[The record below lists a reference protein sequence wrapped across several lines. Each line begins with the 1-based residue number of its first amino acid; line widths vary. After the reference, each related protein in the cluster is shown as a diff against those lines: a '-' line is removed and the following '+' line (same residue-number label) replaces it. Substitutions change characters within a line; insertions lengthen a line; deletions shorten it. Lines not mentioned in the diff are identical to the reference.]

1 MATLDELI
9 QGNYSSNNNNNKI
22 GTLESMLSGVAAGL
36 IGIPKGFFS
45 LGASIMDLGVNS
57 GKAAA
62 VEQWFDDLTEF
73 DEKAEATAAGKITK
87 LLVNIGVP
95 GGVAFKSAS
104 GLAKTAMLAGKN
116 KTLFRLADTK
126 LVKAA
131 DKALELTAKGK
142 GRAFMAGALG
152 GGIAEGVFIGDVDQ
166 AGTFGDLIGG
176 PTAIDRSDP
185 STDAGREILNRIK
198 FGTEGAMFTGI
209 IGGAGKLIGKIT
221 NRNKNLDIANSRLDR
236 WIDNTMANFRS
247 RSGKTA
253 EQFKIERESIG
264 LRAGDA
270 NEARNLSR
278 ELDMDINK
286 LFPFFRNI
294 GNKQSAVDRKKFLE
308 EVNDALLS
316 GRAEMGDELVDAAG
330 LRVADEGFNKETAKM
345 VADFGPMDPKALAKV
360 KETIKKFATSADQA
374 DEIEKG
380 IVSSL
385 SIMRTKWGNLFSELG
400 GTLGADD
407 LKEFKKLFGGKFKNY
422 LGSTYDIFAFN
433 KNNTLIPW
441 LRYKPAAQAVENAK
455 TLFKDSWAT
464 ANPGKT
470 LGDLEAESMV
480 QKVLDSARL
489 PKGMRFDKYSDA
501 IFDIPDFFVNRTT
514 LDEAAK
520 RAKTPMISIGD
531 LSSADKK
538 IFNDLLGKNS
548 NPMQTMIGG
557 MAKLSMITRR
567 NIFYTDMMKKSD
579 EMATL
584 WKAAPDK
591 LNTPEPMFARSEAEA
606 RLFFKDD
613 YRRINPIDP
622 NQTLNVGNVAKSSNP
637 FGDAMKPFY
646 ARPGVADALEATS
659 ITTDSPKFLMK
670 LYNSLILYPKA
681 TSQIAKTILSPVTH
695 LRNFVSAG
703 AFAAAN
709 GIIPAADLPAIKQ
722 AYQALQTPL
731 KGTNM
736 QNDLYQ
742 KLLRLGV
749 VNSNVRLGDLSRL
762 LQDVNFGETMT
773 SESGM
778 RLLLKPLSKLKSVS
792 QDLYTAEDDF
802 WKIYS
807 WAVEKNR
814 LESSFAKAGIT
825 KSSFFSRNGKEL
837 RLTDDFLE
845 EEAADI
851 VRNNIPNYDYVSDF
865 VKGTRKLPLGNF
877 VSFPAEIARTGTNI
891 VRRALREI
899 NETIEITDGAG
910 KVLRTVTPLKGIG
923 YTRLFGFTTTV
934 AAIPVATT
942 AAFQALYDV
951 TDEEREAI
959 RRFAAKWSKNSTLL
973 PMKDKDGNFKY
984 VDFSH
989 ANAYDTL
996 IRPLQTV
1003 VNSVQEGNKDNDGMM
1018 DDLMKGVLTAMSEFA
1033 QPFISESIWT
1043 EAAFDI
1049 IVRGGRS
1056 REGYQVYNDQDNDG
1070 DKISKIISHLV
1081 KAQMPFSIDQ
1091 LRRLDRSIKQVDVI
1105 TKFPGQGDDRYDEY
1119 GQDFEFGNEFGGLFG
1134 FRAVEV
1140 KPERTMNF
1148 KVADYQKG
1156 IRDSR
1161 SLFTR
1166 AVLKGGPIEPR
1177 EVVDAYINANRAMFD
1192 VKKTLKG
1199 DMDAARLLGIS
1210 NEGLRD
1216 SLDRVSRSEVSAIDN
1231 GIFKPYEVSYE
1242 IARAMRENAD
1252 KIGEN
1257 NPFDQ
1262 ARDVIR
1268 NLRSEMS
1275 ALDLSLPTFPVF
1287 ENPLMPIMQD
1297 TPVTPTSLNLPQVDA
1312 GALQNQVSGGQFS
1325 ALTNK
1330 QKFDLLFPNG

>member
-1 MATLDELI
+1 
-9 QGNYSSNNNNNKI
+9 
-22 GTLESMLSGVAAGL
+22 
-36 IGIPKGFFS
+36 
-45 LGASIMDLGVNS
+45 
-57 GKAAA
+57 
-62 VEQWFDDLTEF
+62 
-73 DEKAEATAAGKITK
+73 
-87 LLVNIGVP
+87 
-95 GGVAFKSAS
+95 
-104 GLAKTAMLAGKN
+104 
-116 KTLFRLADTK
+116 
-126 LVKAA
+126 
-131 DKALELTAKGK
+131 
-142 GRAFMAGALG
+142 
-152 GGIAEGVFIGDVDQ
+152 
-166 AGTFGDLIGG
+166 
-176 PTAIDRSDP
+176 
-185 STDAGREILNRIK
+185 
-198 FGTEGAMFTGI
+198 MFTGI
-209 IGGAGKLIGKIT
+209 LGGTGKLIGKIT

-236 WIDNTMANFRS
+236 WIDKTMANFRS

-264 LRAGDA
+264 LRAADA

-278 ELDMDINK
+278 LLDMDINK
-286 LFPFFRNI
+286 VFPFFRNI

-385 SIMRTKWGNLFSELG
+385 SIMRTKWGNLFGELG

-441 LRYKPAAQAVENAK
+441 LRYKPAAQAVENSK
-455 TLFKDSWAT
+455 TLFKDSYAV

-470 LGDLEAESMV
+470 LGDLEAETMV

-538 IFNDLLGKNS
+538 IFDDLLGKNS

-584 WKAAPDK
+584 WRAAPDK

-646 ARPGVADALEATS
+646 ARPGVADALESTS

-825 KSSFFSRNGKEL
+825 KSTYFSRNGKEL

-910 KVLRTVTPLKGIG
+910 KVLKTVSPLKGIG

-996 IRPLQTV
+996 LRPLQTV

-1018 DDLMKGVLTAMSEFA
+1018 DDLMKGILTSMSEFA
-1033 QPFISESIWT
+1033 QPFVSESIWT

-1049 IVRGGRS
+1049 VVRGGRS
-1056 REGYQVYNDQDNDG
+1056 REGFQVYNDQDNDG
-1070 DKISKIISHLV
+1070 DKMSKIIAHLV
-1081 KAQMPFSIDQ
+1081 KAQMPFSLDQ
-1091 LRRLDRSIKQVDVI
+1091 IRRLDRSIKQVDVI
-1105 TKFPGQGDDRYDEY
+1105 TKFPGQGDDIYDEY

-1210 NEGLRD
+1210 EDAFYD
-1216 SLDRVSRSEVSAIDN
+1216 SLDRVSSKEISSIDENIFTPYRVSNEVANAMAENAAKIGESDPFEQAASAIDSM
-1231 GIFKPYEVSYE
+1231 EE
-1242 IARAMRENAD
+1242 
-1252 KIGEN
+1252 
-1257 NPFDQ
+1257 Q
-1262 ARDVIR
+1262 
-1268 NLRSEMS
+1268 MS
-1275 ALDLSLPTFPVF
+1275 GLNLSLPEFPVF

-1297 TPVTPTSLNLPQVDA
+1297 TPITPTSLNLPQVD
-1312 GALQNQVSGGQFS
+1312 GSKLQNQVSGGQFS
-1325 ALTNK
+1325 GLTNQ
-1330 QKFDLLFPNG
+1330 QKFNLLFPNG

>member
-1 MATLDELI
+1 MSSEF
-9 QGNYSSNNNNNKI
+9 NYLTALKSAENNNKV
-22 GTLESMLSGVAAGL
+22 GTIESMLSGVASGL

-57 GKAAA
+57 GKAAD
-62 VEQWFDDLTEF
+62 VEAWFDNLTQF

-104 GLAKTAMLAGKN
+104 GIAKTAMLAGKN
-116 KTLFRLADTK
+116 KTLFRVADEG

-152 GGIAEGVFIGDVDQ
+152 GGIAEGIFIGDVDQ
-166 AGTFGDLIGG
+166 AGTFGDLLGG
-176 PTAIDRSDP
+176 PTAINRSDTSP
-185 STDAGREILNRIK
+185 DATREILNRVK
-198 FGTEGAMFTGI
+198 FGTEGAMFTGVL
-209 IGGAGKLIGKIT
+209 GGVGKVIGKIT
-221 NRNKNLDIANSRLDR
+221 NRNKNLDIANSKIDR
-236 WIDNTMANFRS
+236 WIDKTMANFRS

-253 EQFKIERESIG
+253 EQFAIERESIG
-264 LRAGDA
+264 MRAADA
-270 NEARNLSR
+270 NVARNLSR
-278 ELDMDINK
+278 DLDMDIDK
-286 LFPFFRNI
+286 LFPPMRTVM
-294 GNKQSAVDRKKFLE
+294 NKVSAKERKVFLE

-316 GRAEMGDELVDAAG
+316 GRAEFDAQGVAQFGEMDAA
-330 LRVADEGFNKETAKM
+330 LIQ
-345 VADFGPMDPKALAKV
+345 KV
-360 KETIKKFATSADQA
+360 RDKIKKLAPTAQKA
-374 DEIEKG
+374 DEIEKSIIG
-380 IVSSL
+380 GL
-385 SIMRTKWGNLFSELG
+385 SIMRSKWAGLFEELG
-400 GTLGADD
+400 GTLGPDD
-407 LKEFKKLFGGKFKNY
+407 LKEFQALFGGKFKNY
-422 LGSTYDIFAFN
+422 LGSTYDFMQEKSI
-433 KNNTLIPW
+433 IPW
-441 LRYKPAAQAVENAK
+441 LRYKPAAEAVENAK
-455 TLFKDSWAT
+455 TLFKDSFAT

-470 LGDLEAESMV
+470 MSDMEAESIV
-480 QKVLDSARL
+480 EGVLNSARI
-489 PKGMRFDKYSDA
+489 PKGLRFDKPSDA
-501 IFDIPDFFVNRTT
+501 IFDIPSFFVNRTALT
-514 LDEAAK
+514 DATK
-520 RAKTPMISIGD
+520 RTRPMISIGE
-531 LSSADKK
+531 LTSSADKK
-538 IFNDLLGKNS
+538 VFNELLGKHS

-567 NIFYTDMMKKSD
+567 NVFYNDMLKKSD

-584 WKAAPDK
+584 WRAADDK
-591 LNTPEPMFARSEAEA
+591 LNTPEPMFARSEEEA

-613 YRRINPIDP
+613 FRKIDPIDQA
-622 NQTLNVGNVAKSSNP
+622 QTLTVGNSARASNP

-646 ARPGVADALEATS
+646 ARPGVAEALEQTS
-659 ITTDSPKFLMK
+659 LTTQKPSFLTQV
-670 LYNSLILYPKA
+670 YNSLVLYPKA

-709 GIIPAADLPAIKQ
+709 GIIPAVDLPAIKQ

-742 KLLRLGV
+742 KLLKLGV

-762 LQDVNFGETMT
+762 LKDVNFGETMT
-773 SESGM
+773 SENGM

-807 WAVEKNR
+807 WAVEKSR
-814 LESSFAKAGIT
+814 LARAYEKAGVN
-825 KSSFFSRNGKEL
+825 KSTFFSRNGKEIK
-837 RLTDDFLE
+837 LTDDFLD

-851 VRNNIPNYDYVSDF
+851 IRNNIPNYDYVSDF

-899 NETIEITDGAG
+899 NETIDITDGAG
-910 KVLRTVTPLKGIG
+910 NIIKTIAPLKGIG

-934 AAIPVATT
+934 AAIPLATT

-959 RRFAAKWSKNSTLL
+959 RRFAAQWSKNSTLL
-973 PMKDKDGNFKY
+973 PIKDENGNFKY
-984 VDFSH
+984 IDFSH

-996 IRPLQTV
+996 LRPLQTV
-1003 VNSVQEGNKDNDGMM
+1003 VNSVQEGNKDNDGIM
-1018 DDLMKGVLTAMSEFA
+1018 DDFAKGVLTSMSEFA

-1043 EAAFDI
+1043 EAVSDI
-1049 IVRGGRS
+1049 LMRGGRT
-1056 REGYQVYNDQDNDG
+1056 REGFQVYNDQDNDG
-1070 DKISKIISHLV
+1070 DKMSKIMSHLV
-1081 KAQMPFSIDQ
+1081 KAQMPFSLDQ
-1091 LRRLDRSIKQVDVI
+1091 LKRLDRSIKQVDVL
-1105 TKFPGQGDDRYDEY
+1105 TKGEFDEY
-1119 GQDFEFGNEFGGLFG
+1119 GQNYEFGDEFGGLFG
-1134 FRAVEV
+1134 FRAIEV
-1140 KPERTMNF
+1140 KPDRTMNF
-1148 KVADYQKG
+1148 KVADFQRG

-1177 EVVDAYINANRAMFD
+1177 EIVDAYINSNRAMFD
-1192 VKKTLKG
+1192 VKKKLKA

-1210 NEGLRD
+1210 DQGLND
-1216 SLDRVSRSEVSAIDN
+1216 SLNRVSRLEVNAIDN
-1231 GIFKPYEVSYE
+1231 GVFKPYQISPEV
-1242 IARAMRENAD
+1242 AKAMRENASN
-1252 KIGEN
+1252 IGAN

-1262 ARDVIR
+1262 ARDVINDLR
-1268 NLRSEMS
+1268 LQFSELNLN
-1275 ALDLSLPTFPVF
+1275 LPEFPVF

-1297 TPVTPTSLNLPQVDA
+1297 TPITPTSLNLPQVD
-1312 GALQNQVSGGQFS
+1312 GSALQNQVSGGNFS
-1325 ALTNK
+1325 GLSNR
-1330 QKFDLLFPNG
+1330 QKFDILFPNG

>member
-1 MATLDELI
+1 MASIFDV
-9 QGNYSSNNNNNKI
+9 GNTDSNNKV
-22 GTLESMLSGVAAGL
+22 GTIESMLSGVASGL
-36 IGIPKGFFS
+36 IAIPKGFFS

-57 GKAAA
+57 GKAAS
-62 VEQWFDDLTEF
+62 VEQWFDDLTQF

-116 KTLFRLADTK
+116 KSLFRVAEPS

-142 GRAFMAGALG
+142 GRAFMVGALG
-152 GGIAEGVFIGDVDQ
+152 GGIAEGVFIGDVEQ
-166 AGTFGDLIGG
+166 AGTFGDLLGG
-176 PTAIDRSDP
+176 PTEINRSETSP
-185 STDAGREILNRIK
+185 NATREILNRVK
-198 FGTEGAMFTGI
+198 FGTEGAMFTGVL
-209 IGGAGKLIGKIT
+209 GGVGKVIGKIT
-221 NRNKNLDIANSRLDR
+221 NRNKNLDIANSKIDR
-236 WIDNTMANFRS
+236 WIDKTMANFRS

-253 EQFKIERESIG
+253 EQFAIERESIG
-264 LRAGDA
+264 LRAADA
-270 NEARNLSR
+270 NVARNLSR
-278 ELDMDINK
+278 ELDMDIDK
-286 LFPFFRNI
+286 LFPPMRTVM
-294 GNKQSAVDRKKFLE
+294 NKVSAKERKVFLE
-308 EVNDALLS
+308 EVNEALLS
-316 GRAEMGDELVDAAG
+316 GKAEFNANG
-330 LRVADEGFNKETAKM
+330 VAEFGEMDQALINKVRDK
-345 VADFGPMDPKALAKV
+345 
-360 KETIKKFATSADQA
+360 IKKLAPNA
-374 DEIEKG
+374 EKASELEKS
-380 IVSSL
+380 IVGGL
-385 SIMRTKWGNLFSELG
+385 SIMRSKWAGLFEELG
-400 GTLGADD
+400 GTLGPDD
-407 LKEFKKLFGGKFKNY
+407 LKEFQALFGGKFKNY
-422 LGSTYDIFAFN
+422 LGSTYDFMQEKSI
-433 KNNTLIPW
+433 IPW
-441 LRYKPAAQAVENAK
+441 LRYKPAAEAVENAK
-455 TLFKDSWAT
+455 TLFKDSFAT

-470 LGDLEAESMV
+470 MGDLEAESIV
-480 QKVLDSARL
+480 QGVLDSARI
-489 PKGMRFDKYSDA
+489 PKGLRFDKPSDA
-501 IFDIPDFFVNRTT
+501 VFDIPSFFVNRTA
-514 LDEAAK
+514 LDDATK
-520 RAKTPMISIGD
+520 RTRPMISIGELD
-531 LSSADKK
+531 SAADKK
-538 IFNDLLGKNS
+538 IFNELLGKHS

-567 NIFYTDMMKKSD
+567 NVFYNDMMKKSD
-579 EMATL
+579 EMAAL

-591 LNTPEPMFARSEAEA
+591 LNTPEPMFARSEEEA
-606 RLFFKDD
+606 RMFFKDD
-613 YRRINPIDP
+613 FRKIDPIDQA
-622 NQTLNVGNVAKSSNP
+622 QTLTVGNSARASNP

-646 ARPGVADALEATS
+646 ARPGVAEALEQTS
-659 ITTDSPKFLMK
+659 LTTQKPSFLTQV
-670 LYNSLILYPKA
+670 YNSLVLYPKA

-742 KLLRLGV
+742 KLLKLGV

-762 LQDVNFGETMT
+762 LKDVNFGETMT
-773 SESGM
+773 SENGM

-807 WAVEKNR
+807 WAVEKSR
-814 LESSFAKAGIT
+814 LAKAYEKAGVT
-825 KSSFFSRNGKEL
+825 KSSFFNRNGKEV

-865 VKGTRKLPLGNF
+865 VKGTRKLPIGNF

-899 NETIEITDGAG
+899 NETIDITDGAG
-910 KVLRTVTPLKGIG
+910 NIIKTVTPLKGIG

-951 TDEEREAI
+951 TDDEREAI
-959 RRFAAKWSKNSTLL
+959 RRFAAQWSKNSTLL
-973 PMKDKDGNFKY
+973 PIKDENGNFKY

-996 IRPLQTV
+996 IRPLQTI
-1003 VNSVQEGNKDNDGMM
+1003 VNSVQEGNTDNDGMM
-1018 DDLMKGVLTAMSEFA
+1018 DDFAKGVLTSMSEFA

-1043 EAAFDI
+1043 EAVLDI
-1049 IVRGGRS
+1049 IARGGRT
-1056 REGYQVYNDQDNDG
+1056 REGFQVYNDQDNDG
-1070 DKISKIISHLV
+1070 DKTSKIMSHLV
-1081 KAQMPFSIDQ
+1081 KAQMPFSLDQ
-1091 LRRLDRSIKQVDVI
+1091 LKRLDRSIKQVDVL
-1105 TKFPGQGDDRYDEY
+1105 TKGEYDEY
-1119 GQDFEFGNEFGGLFG
+1119 GQNFEFGDELGGLFG

-1148 KVADYQKG
+1148 KVADFQRG

-1177 EVVDAYINANRAMFD
+1177 EIVDAYINANRAMFD
-1192 VKKTLKG
+1192 VKKNLKG

-1210 NEGLRD
+1210 EESFYD
-1216 SLDRVSRSEVSAIDN
+1216 SLDRVSAREISAIDEN
-1231 GIFKPYEVSYE
+1231 MFTPYNISIEVANA
-1242 IARAMRENAD
+1242 IAENAAQ
-1252 KIGEN
+1252 IGASD
-1257 NPFDQ
+1257 PFEQ
-1262 ARDVIR
+1262 ASSAIDSIQEQMSSI
-1268 NLRSEMS
+1268 NLSFPE
-1275 ALDLSLPTFPVF
+1275 FPVF

-1297 TPVTPTSLNLPQVDA
+1297 TPITPTSLNLPQVD
-1312 GALQNQVSGGQFS
+1312 GSALQNQVSGGNFS
-1325 ALTNK
+1325 NLSNQ
-1330 QKFDLLFPNG
+1330 QKFNILFPNG

>member
-1 MATLDELI
+1 MASIFDV
-9 QGNYSSNNNNNKI
+9 GNTDSNNKV
-22 GTLESMLSGVAAGL
+22 GTIESMLSGVASGL
-36 IGIPKGFFS
+36 IAIPKGFFS

-57 GKAAA
+57 GKAAS
-62 VEQWFDDLTEF
+62 VEQWFDDLTQF

-116 KTLFRLADTK
+116 KSLFRVAEPS

-142 GRAFMAGALG
+142 GRAFMVGALG
-152 GGIAEGVFIGDVDQ
+152 GGIAEGVFIGDVEQ
-166 AGTFGDLIGG
+166 AGTFGDLLGG
-176 PTAIDRSDP
+176 PTEINRSETSP
-185 STDAGREILNRIK
+185 NATREILNRVK
-198 FGTEGAMFTGI
+198 FGTEGAMFTGVL
-209 IGGAGKLIGKIT
+209 GGVGKVIGKIT
-221 NRNKNLDIANSRLDR
+221 NRNKNLDIANSKIDR
-236 WIDNTMANFRS
+236 WIDKTMANFRS

-253 EQFKIERESIG
+253 EQFAIERESIG
-264 LRAGDA
+264 LRAADA
-270 NEARNLSR
+270 NVARNLSR
-278 ELDMDINK
+278 ELDMDIDK
-286 LFPFFRNI
+286 LFPPMRTVM
-294 GNKQSAVDRKKFLE
+294 NKVSAKERKVFLE
-308 EVNDALLS
+308 EVNEALLS
-316 GRAEMGDELVDAAG
+316 GKAEFNANG
-330 LRVADEGFNKETAKM
+330 VAEFGEMDQALINKVRDK
-345 VADFGPMDPKALAKV
+345 
-360 KETIKKFATSADQA
+360 IKKLAPNA
-374 DEIEKG
+374 EKASELEKS
-380 IVSSL
+380 IVGGL
-385 SIMRTKWGNLFSELG
+385 SIMRSKWAGLFEELG
-400 GTLGADD
+400 GTLGPDD
-407 LKEFKKLFGGKFKNY
+407 LKEFQALFGGKFKNY
-422 LGSTYDIFAFN
+422 LGSTYDFMQEKSI
-433 KNNTLIPW
+433 IPW
-441 LRYKPAAQAVENAK
+441 LRYKPAAEAVENAK
-455 TLFKDSWAT
+455 TLFKDSFAT

-470 LGDLEAESMV
+470 MGDLEAESIV
-480 QKVLDSARL
+480 QGVLDSARI
-489 PKGMRFDKYSDA
+489 PKGLRFDKPSDA
-501 IFDIPDFFVNRTT
+501 VFDIPSFFVNRTA
-514 LDEAAK
+514 LDDATK
-520 RAKTPMISIGD
+520 RTRPMISIGELD
-531 LSSADKK
+531 SAADKK
-538 IFNDLLGKNS
+538 VFNELLGKHS

-567 NIFYTDMMKKSD
+567 NVFYNDMMKKSD
-579 EMATL
+579 EMAAL

-591 LNTPEPMFARSEAEA
+591 LNTPEPMFARSEEEA
-606 RLFFKDD
+606 RMFFKDD
-613 YRRINPIDP
+613 FRKIDPIDQA
-622 NQTLNVGNVAKSSNP
+622 QTLTVGNSARASNP

-646 ARPGVADALEATS
+646 ARPGVAEALEQTS
-659 ITTDSPKFLMK
+659 LTTQKPSFLTQV
-670 LYNSLILYPKA
+670 YNSLVLYPKA

-709 GIIPAADLPAIKQ
+709 GIIPAVDLPAIKQ

-742 KLLRLGV
+742 KLLKLGV

-762 LQDVNFGETMT
+762 LKDVNFGETMT
-773 SESGM
+773 SENGM

-807 WAVEKNR
+807 WAVEKSR
-814 LESSFAKAGIT
+814 LAKAYEKAGVT
-825 KSSFFSRNGKEL
+825 KSSFFNRNGKEV

-865 VKGTRKLPLGNF
+865 VKGTRKLPIGNF

-899 NETIEITDGAG
+899 NETIDITDGAG
-910 KVLRTVTPLKGIG
+910 NIIKTVTPLKGIG

-951 TDEEREAI
+951 TDDEREAI
-959 RRFAAKWSKNSTLL
+959 RRFAAQWSKNSTLL
-973 PMKDKDGNFKY
+973 PIKDENGNFKY

-996 IRPLQTV
+996 IRPLQTI
-1003 VNSVQEGNKDNDGMM
+1003 VNSVQEGNTDNDGMM
-1018 DDLMKGVLTAMSEFA
+1018 DDFAKGVLTSMSEFA

-1043 EAAFDI
+1043 EAVLDI
-1049 IVRGGRS
+1049 IARGGRT
-1056 REGYQVYNDQDNDG
+1056 REGFQVYNDQDNDG
-1070 DKISKIISHLV
+1070 DKTSKIMSHLV
-1081 KAQMPFSIDQ
+1081 KAQMPFSLDQ
-1091 LRRLDRSIKQVDVI
+1091 LKRLDRSIKQVDVL
-1105 TKFPGQGDDRYDEY
+1105 TKGEYDEY
-1119 GQDFEFGNEFGGLFG
+1119 GQNFEFGDELGGLFG

-1148 KVADYQKG
+1148 KVADFQRG

-1177 EVVDAYINANRAMFD
+1177 EIVDAYINANRAMFD
-1192 VKKTLKG
+1192 VKKNLKG

-1210 NEGLRD
+1210 EESFYD
-1216 SLDRVSRSEVSAIDN
+1216 SLDRVSAREISAIDEN
-1231 GIFKPYEVSYE
+1231 MFTPYNISIEVANA
-1242 IARAMRENAD
+1242 IAENAAQ
-1252 KIGEN
+1252 IGASD
-1257 NPFDQ
+1257 PFEQ
-1262 ARDVIR
+1262 ASSAIDSIQ
-1268 NLRSEMS
+1268 EQMS
-1275 ALDLSLPTFPVF
+1275 SINLSLPEFPVF

-1297 TPVTPTSLNLPQVDA
+1297 TPITPTSLNLPQVD
-1312 GALQNQVSGGQFS
+1312 GSALQNQVSGGNFS
-1325 ALTNK
+1325 NLSNQ
-1330 QKFDLLFPNG
+1330 QKFNILFPNG

>member
-1 MATLDELI
+1 MLSLSQLNSDTK
-9 QGNYSSNNNNNKI
+9 SSRGNKI
-22 GTLESMLSGVAAGL
+22 GTLESMLSGVASGL

-73 DEKAEATAAGKITK
+73 DEKAEATTAGKITK

-116 KTLFRLADTK
+116 KTLFKLADK
-126 LVKAA
+126 NLVKAA

-152 GGIAEGVFIGDVDQ
+152 GGLAEGVFIGDVDQ

-176 PTAIDRSDP
+176 PTKIDRSDP
-185 STDAGREILNRIK
+185 SIDAGREILNRVK

-209 IGGAGKLIGKIT
+209 IGGTGKLIGKIT

-236 WIDNTMANFRS
+236 WIDKTMANFRS

-294 GNKQSAVDRKKFLE
+294 GNKQSAIDRKRFLE
-308 EVNDALLS
+308 EVNDTLLS

-330 LRVADEGFNKETAKM
+330 LRVADEGFNKETAKL

-360 KETIKKFATSADQA
+360 KATIKKFATSADQA

-380 IVSSL
+380 IVGSL
-385 SIMRTKWGNLFSELG
+385 SIMRSKWGNLFSELG

-455 TLFKDSWAT
+455 TLFQDSYAV
-464 ANPGKT
+464 ANPGKK
-470 LGDLEAESMV
+470 LGELEAESMV
-480 QKVLDSARL
+480 QKVLSSARL
-489 PKGMRFDKYSDA
+489 PKGMRFDRYSDP

-520 RAKTPMISIGD
+520 RAKTPYLNVGD
-531 LSSADKK
+531 LNSADQK
-538 IFNDLLGKNS
+538 IFNELLGKHA

-567 NIFYTDMMKKSD
+567 NVFYTDMMKKSD
-579 EMATL
+579 EMAAL

-613 YRRINPIDP
+613 YRKINPIDP
-622 NQTLNVGNVAKSSNP
+622 NQTLRVGNVAGKSNP

-670 LYNSLILYPKA
+670 LYNSLVLYPKA

-731 KGTNM
+731 KGTNV
-736 QNDLYQ
+736 QNELYQ

-749 VNSNVRLGDLSRL
+749 VNSNVRLGDISRL
-762 LQDVNFGETMT
+762 LKDVNFGETMT

-825 KSSFFSRNGKEL
+825 KSSYFSRNGKEL

-877 VSFPAEIARTGTNI
+877 VSFPAEIARTGVNI

-934 AAIPVATT
+934 AVIPVATT

-996 IRPLQTV
+996 IRPLQTL

-1018 DDLMKGVLTAMSEFA
+1018 DDLMKGVLTSMSEFA
-1033 QPFISESIWT
+1033 QPFVSESIWT
-1043 EAAFDI
+1043 EAVLDI
-1049 IVRGGRS
+1049 IARGGRS
-1056 REGYQVYNDQDNDG
+1056 REGFQVYNDQDNDG
-1070 DKISKIISHLV
+1070 DKMSKIMSHLV
-1081 KAQMPFSIDQ
+1081 KAQMPFSLDQ
-1091 LRRLDRSIKQVDVI
+1091 LKRLDRSIKQVDVL
-1105 TKFPGQGDDRYDEY
+1105 TKGKYDEY

-1166 AVLKGGPIEPR
+1166 VALKGGPIEPR
-1177 EVVDAYINANRAMFD
+1177 EIVDAYINSNRALFG
-1192 VKKTLKG
+1192 VKKNLKG
-1199 DMDAARLLGIS
+1199 DMEAARLLNIS
-1210 NEGLRD
+1210 DENFYG
-1216 SLDRVSRSEVSAIDN
+1216 SLERLSNREVNAIEDN
-1231 GIFKPYEVSYE
+1231 IFNPSTISIDVQH
-1242 IARAMRENAD
+1242 AFADNAAALGMAD
-1252 KIGEN
+1252 
-1257 NPFDQ
+1257 PFDK
-1262 ARDVIR
+1262 AASVIGDLQSKMA
-1268 NLRSEMS
+1268 NVSL
-1275 ALDLSLPTFPVF
+1275 ALPEFPVF

-1297 TPVTPTSLNLPQVDA
+1297 TPITPTSLNLPQVD
-1312 GALQNQVSGGQFS
+1312 GSKLQNQVSGGNFS
-1325 ALTNK
+1325 SLSNK
-1330 QKFDLLFPNG
+1330 QKFDILFPNG

>member
-1 MATLDELI
+1 MASIFDV
-9 QGNYSSNNNNNKI
+9 GNTDSNNKV
-22 GTLESMLSGVAAGL
+22 GTIESMLSGVASGL
-36 IGIPKGFFS
+36 IAIPKGFFS

-57 GKAAA
+57 GKAAS
-62 VEQWFDDLTEF
+62 VEQWFDDLTQF

-116 KTLFRLADTK
+116 KSLFRVAEPS

-142 GRAFMAGALG
+142 GRAFMVGALG
-152 GGIAEGVFIGDVDQ
+152 GGIAEGVFIGDVEQ
-166 AGTFGDLIGG
+166 AGTFGDLLGG
-176 PTAIDRSDP
+176 PTEINRSETSP
-185 STDAGREILNRIK
+185 NATREILNRVK
-198 FGTEGAMFTGI
+198 FGTEGAMFTGVL
-209 IGGAGKLIGKIT
+209 GGVGKVIGKIT
-221 NRNKNLDIANSRLDR
+221 NRNKNLDIANSKIDR
-236 WIDNTMANFRS
+236 WIDKTMANFRS

-253 EQFKIERESIG
+253 EQFAIERESIG
-264 LRAGDA
+264 LRAADA
-270 NEARNLSR
+270 NVARNLSR
-278 ELDMDINK
+278 ELDMDIDK
-286 LFPFFRNI
+286 LFPPMRTVM
-294 GNKQSAVDRKKFLE
+294 NKVSAKERKVFLE
-308 EVNDALLS
+308 EVNEALLS
-316 GRAEMGDELVDAAG
+316 GKAEFNANG
-330 LRVADEGFNKETAKM
+330 VAEFGEMDQALINKVRDK
-345 VADFGPMDPKALAKV
+345 
-360 KETIKKFATSADQA
+360 IKKLAPNA
-374 DEIEKG
+374 EKASELEKS
-380 IVSSL
+380 IVGGL
-385 SIMRTKWGNLFSELG
+385 SIMRSKWAGLFEELG
-400 GTLGADD
+400 GTLGPDD
-407 LKEFKKLFGGKFKNY
+407 LKEFQALFGGKFKNY
-422 LGSTYDIFAFN
+422 LGSTYDFMQEKSI
-433 KNNTLIPW
+433 IPW
-441 LRYKPAAQAVENAK
+441 LRYKPAAEAVENAK
-455 TLFKDSWAT
+455 TLFKDSFAT

-470 LGDLEAESMV
+470 MGDLEAESIV
-480 QKVLDSARL
+480 QGVLDSARI
-489 PKGMRFDKYSDA
+489 PKGLRFDKPSDA
-501 IFDIPDFFVNRTT
+501 VFDIPSFFVNRTA
-514 LDEAAK
+514 LDDATK
-520 RAKTPMISIGD
+520 RTRPMISIGELD
-531 LSSADKK
+531 SAADKK
-538 IFNDLLGKNS
+538 VFNELLGKHS

-567 NIFYTDMMKKSD
+567 NVFYNDMMKKSD
-579 EMATL
+579 EMAAL

-591 LNTPEPMFARSEAEA
+591 LNTPEPMFARSEEEA
-606 RLFFKDD
+606 RMFFKDD
-613 YRRINPIDP
+613 FRKIDPIDQA
-622 NQTLNVGNVAKSSNP
+622 QTLTVGNSARASNP

-646 ARPGVADALEATS
+646 ARPGVAEALEQTS
-659 ITTDSPKFLMK
+659 LTTQKPSFLTQV
-670 LYNSLILYPKA
+670 YNSLVLYPKA

-742 KLLRLGV
+742 KLLKLGV

-762 LQDVNFGETMT
+762 LKDVNFGETMT
-773 SESGM
+773 SENGM

-807 WAVEKNR
+807 WAVEKSR
-814 LESSFAKAGIT
+814 LAKAYEKAGVT
-825 KSSFFSRNGKEL
+825 KSSFFNRNGKEV

-851 VRNNIPNYDYVSDF
+851 IRNNIPNYDYVSDF
-865 VKGTRKLPLGNF
+865 VKGTRKLPIGNF

-899 NETIEITDGAG
+899 NETIDITDGAG
-910 KVLRTVTPLKGIG
+910 NIIKTVTPLKGIG

-951 TDEEREAI
+951 TDDEREAI
-959 RRFAAKWSKNSTLL
+959 RRFAAQWSKNSTLL
-973 PMKDKDGNFKY
+973 PIKDENGNFKY

-996 IRPLQTV
+996 IRPLQTI
-1003 VNSVQEGNKDNDGMM
+1003 VNSVQEGNTDNDGMM
-1018 DDLMKGVLTAMSEFA
+1018 DDFAKGVLTSMSEFA

-1043 EAAFDI
+1043 EAVLDI
-1049 IVRGGRS
+1049 IARGGRT
-1056 REGYQVYNDQDNDG
+1056 REGFQVYNDQDNDG
-1070 DKISKIISHLV
+1070 DKTSKIMSHLV
-1081 KAQMPFSIDQ
+1081 KAQMPFSLDQ
-1091 LRRLDRSIKQVDVI
+1091 LKRLDRSIKQVDVL
-1105 TKFPGQGDDRYDEY
+1105 TKGEYDEY
-1119 GQDFEFGNEFGGLFG
+1119 GQNFEFGDELGGLFG

-1148 KVADYQKG
+1148 KVADFQRG

-1177 EVVDAYINANRAMFD
+1177 EIVDAYINANRAMFD
-1192 VKKTLKG
+1192 VKKNLKG

-1210 NEGLRD
+1210 EESFYD
-1216 SLDRVSRSEVSAIDN
+1216 SLDRVSAREISAIDEN
-1231 GIFKPYEVSYE
+1231 MFTPYNISIEVANA
-1242 IARAMRENAD
+1242 IAENAAQ
-1252 KIGEN
+1252 IGASD
-1257 NPFDQ
+1257 PFEQ
-1262 ARDVIR
+1262 ASSAIDSIQ
-1268 NLRSEMS
+1268 EQMS
-1275 ALDLSLPTFPVF
+1275 SINLSLPEFPVF

-1297 TPVTPTSLNLPQVDA
+1297 TPITPTSLNLPQVD
-1312 GALQNQVSGGQFS
+1312 GSALQNQVSGGNFS
-1325 ALTNK
+1325 NLSNQ
-1330 QKFDLLFPNG
+1330 QKFNILFPNG

>member
-1 MATLDELI
+1 MSSEF
-9 QGNYSSNNNNNKI
+9 NYLTALKSVENNNKV
-22 GTLESMLSGVAAGL
+22 GTIESMLSGVASGL

-57 GKAAA
+57 GKAAD
-62 VEQWFDDLTEF
+62 VEAWFDNLTQF

-104 GLAKTAMLAGKN
+104 NVAKTAMLAGKN
-116 KTLFRLADTK
+116 KTLFRVADEG

-152 GGIAEGVFIGDVDQ
+152 GGIAEGIFIGDVDQ
-166 AGTFGDLIGG
+166 AGTFGDLLGG
-176 PTAIDRSDP
+176 PTAINRSDTSP
-185 STDAGREILNRIK
+185 DATREILNRVK
-198 FGTEGAMFTGI
+198 FGTEGAMFTGV
-209 IGGAGKLIGKIT
+209 IGGVGKVIGKIT
-221 NRNKNLDIANSRLDR
+221 NRNKNLDIANSKIDR
-236 WIDNTMANFRS
+236 WIDKTMANFRS

-253 EQFKIERESIG
+253 EQFAIERESIG
-264 LRAGDA
+264 MRAADA
-270 NEARNLSR
+270 NVARNLSR
-278 ELDMDINK
+278 DLDMDIDK
-286 LFPFFRNI
+286 LFPPMRTVM
-294 GNKQSAVDRKKFLE
+294 NKVSAKERKVFLE

-316 GRAEMGDELVDAAG
+316 GRAEFDAQGVAQFGEMDAA
-330 LRVADEGFNKETAKM
+330 LIQ
-345 VADFGPMDPKALAKV
+345 KV
-360 KETIKKFATSADQA
+360 RDKIKKLAPTAQKA
-374 DEIEKG
+374 DEIEKSIIG
-380 IVSSL
+380 GL
-385 SIMRTKWGNLFSELG
+385 SIMRSKWAGLFEELG
-400 GTLGADD
+400 GTLGPDD
-407 LKEFKKLFGGKFKNY
+407 LKEFQALFGGKFKNY
-422 LGSTYDIFAFN
+422 LGSTYDFMQEKSI
-433 KNNTLIPW
+433 IPW
-441 LRYKPAAQAVENAK
+441 LRYKPAAEAVENAK
-455 TLFKDSWAT
+455 TLFKDSFAT

-470 LGDLEAESMV
+470 MSDMEAESIV
-480 QKVLDSARL
+480 EGVLNSARI
-489 PKGMRFDKYSDA
+489 PKGLRFDKPSDA
-501 IFDIPDFFVNRTT
+501 IFDIPSFFVNRTALT
-514 LDEAAK
+514 DATK
-520 RAKTPMISIGD
+520 RTRPMISIGE
-531 LSSADKK
+531 LTSSADKK
-538 IFNDLLGKNS
+538 VFNELLGKHS

-567 NIFYTDMMKKSD
+567 NLFYNDMLKKSD

-584 WKAAPDK
+584 WRAADDK
-591 LNTPEPMFARSEAEA
+591 LNTPEPMFARSEEEA

-613 YRRINPIDP
+613 FRKIDPIDQA
-622 NQTLNVGNVAKSSNP
+622 QTLTVGNSARASNP

-646 ARPGVADALEATS
+646 ARPGVAEALEQTS
-659 ITTDSPKFLMK
+659 LTTQKPSFLTQV
-670 LYNSLILYPKA
+670 YNSLVLYPKA

-709 GIIPAADLPAIKQ
+709 GIIPAVDLPAIKQ

-742 KLLRLGV
+742 KLLKLGV

-762 LQDVNFGETMT
+762 LKDVNFGETMT
-773 SESGM
+773 SENGM

-807 WAVEKNR
+807 WAVEKSR
-814 LESSFAKAGIT
+814 LARAYEKAGIN
-825 KSSFFSRNGKEL
+825 KSGFFNRNGKEV
-837 RLTDDFLE
+837 RLTDDFLD

-851 VRNNIPNYDYVSDF
+851 IRNNIPNYDYVSDF

-899 NETIEITDGAG
+899 NETIDITDGAG
-910 KVLRTVTPLKGIG
+910 NIIKTVTPLKGIG

-934 AAIPVATT
+934 AAIPLATT

-959 RRFAAKWSKNSTLL
+959 RRFAAQWSKNSTLL
-973 PMKDKDGNFKY
+973 PIKDENGNFKY
-984 VDFSH
+984 IDFSH

-996 IRPLQTV
+996 LRPLQTV

-1018 DDLMKGVLTAMSEFA
+1018 DDFAKGVLTSMSEFA

-1043 EAAFDI
+1043 EAVSDI
-1049 IVRGGRS
+1049 LMRGGRT
-1056 REGYQVYNDQDNDG
+1056 REGFQVYNDQDNDG
-1070 DKISKIISHLV
+1070 DKMSKIMAHLV
-1081 KAQMPFSIDQ
+1081 KAQMPFSLDQ

-1119 GQDFEFGNEFGGLFG
+1119 GQDFEFGDEFGGLFG
-1134 FRAVEV
+1134 FRAIDV

-1148 KVADYQKG
+1148 KVADFQRG

-1166 AVLKGGPIEPR
+1166 AVLKGGPIEAR
-1177 EVVDAYINANRAMFD
+1177 EIVDAYINANRAMFD
-1192 VKKTLKG
+1192 VKKKLKG
-1199 DMDAARLLGIS
+1199 DIEAAQLLNIS
-1210 NEGLRD
+1210 QRNLFE
-1216 SLDRVSRSEVSAIDN
+1216 SLDRVSGLERSSIMSGRFRPYDVSASVQNAI
-1231 GIFKPYEVSYE
+1231 Y
-1242 IARAMRENAD
+1242 ENANALD
-1252 KIGEN
+1252 DVV
-1257 NPFDQ
+1257 NP
-1262 ARDVIR
+1262 
-1268 NLRSEMS
+1268 LREAMSTINILGNEMS
-1275 ALDLSLPTFPVF
+1275 RLSLDLPDFPVF

-1297 TPVTPTSLNLPQVDA
+1297 TPITPTSLNLPQVD
-1312 GALQNQVSGGQFS
+1312 GSALQNQVSGGNFS
-1325 ALTNK
+1325 GLSNR
-1330 QKFDLLFPNG
+1330 QKFDILFPNG